1 MNHSPSNDIKLLL
14 LDRRAQLLGLISEH
28 EGQLRSRSE
37 KLLTG
42 NEPAIGEM
50 IDMAQMLE
58 QQDRDATLEQQERRE
73 LASIERALTKMA
85 TGQFGICESCEEE
98 IPPRR
103 LLALPEARFCT
114 RCQALDEREN
124 QRHSRGMA
132 PGIGRSSDEGG
143 GAAA

>member
-14 LDRRAQLLGLISEH
+14 LDRRSQLLVLISEH
-28 EGQLRSRSE
+28 EGQLRMRSE
-37 KLLTG
+37 KLLNG

-58 QQDRDATLEQQERRE
+58 QQDRDAKLEQQERRE

-85 TGQFGICESCEEE
+85 TGQFGTCESCEEE

-132 PGIGRSSDEGG
+132 PGIGRSSEEGG